1 MTTKLL
7 RLLILLVLSP
17 VAFSPAFGQRRSR
30 RSEPYCGEG
39 HHIESRGGTYAAS
52 TNSHPS
58 GVISKTRELA
68 TGTASTSLITACAGS
83 FTEAADVIIRWF
95 W

>member
-1 MTTKLL
+1 MTPKLL
-7 RLLILLVLSP
+7 RLLILLVLSL
-17 VAFSPAFGQRRSR
+17 VVFSSAFGPGRSR
-30 RSEPYCGEG
+30 GSEPYCGEG
-39 HHIESRGGTYAAS
+39 HHIESRGGTYAGS

-58 GVISKTRELA
+58 GVISETREPT
-68 TGTASTSLITACAGS
+68 TGTASTSLITACAAS

>member
-1 MTTKLL
+1 MTAKLL
-7 RLLILLVLSP
+7 RLLILLVLSL
-17 VAFSPAFGQRRSR
+17 VVFSPAFGQRRSR
-30 RSEPYCGEG
+30 GSEPYCGEG
-39 HHIESRGGTYAAS
+39 HHIESRGGTYAGS

-58 GVISKTRELA
+58 GVISETGELT
-68 TGTASTSLITACAGS
+68 TGTASTSLITACAAS